1 MQKPF
6 FSIVVVSLNP
16 GERLKKTL
24 DSIGNQTFTDYEV
37 VLKDGGSTDDSLEKL
52 KLDGYFENKNQIV
65 IQQKRDKSIYD
76 GMNQAVSLATG
87 RYVLFL
93 NCGDYFYSDRVLEE
107 VAEFI
112 HDDRKLKVST
122 AADNNLRSDLD
133 CEKKNFAIE
142 AVEVP
147 KKIFYGNQYNRQQDT
162 VVYSAPEIND
172 FTCYRNVP
180 CHQVCFYDYRLFEK
194 RAYELNYK
202 VRADYEHFLYSIY
215 EEEAKGVSM
224 PIIVASYEG
233 GGFSESKENQK
244 RDRLEHKMTVNK
256 YMKKSQLFFA
266 KSYMVITLMPLRRAL
281 SESRHFSKF
290 YNGLKS
296 LIEHLGS
303 DAFPRIK
310 LGVGAKPKE
319 ADLADWVT
327 GKLSRANYE
336 LMVPCL
342 EACLDASRLIMNGKC
357 EEAMGKYNGMKPEAK
372 A

>member
-6 FSIVVVSLNP
+6 FSIVVVALNP

-24 DSIGNQTFTDYEV
+24 DSIGNQNFTDYEV
-37 VLKDGGSTDDSLEKL
+37 ILKDGGSTDGSLEKL
-52 KLDGYFENKNQIV
+52 KQDGYFENKNQIV

-93 NCGDYFYSDRVLEE
+93 NCGDYFYSDGVLEE

-112 HDDRKLKVST
+112 CDDRKLKVST
-122 AADNNLRSDLD
+122 AADSKFGSNLE
-133 CEKKNFAIE
+133 CEKKFAIE

-194 RAYELNYK
+194 RAYDLKYK

-215 EEEAKGVSM
+215 EENAVGVSM
-224 PIIVASYEG
+224 PVIVASYEG
-233 GGFSESKENQK
+233 GGYSETKENRK
-244 RDRLEHKMTVNK
+244 RSALEHKEITMK
-256 YMKKSQLFFA
+256 YLGKA
-266 KSYMVITLMPLRRAL
+266 KVFKYRCIMWLTLAPLRTLIAESPAL
-281 SESRHFSKF
+281 SGV
-290 YNGLKS
+290 YNGVKNY
-296 LIEHLGS
+296 IY
-303 DAFPRIK
+303 K
-310 LGVGAKPKE
+310 LLRK
-319 ADLADWVT
+319 
-327 GKLSRANYE
+327 
-336 LMVPCL
+336 
-342 EACLDASRLIMNGKC
+342 
-357 EEAMGKYNGMKPEAK
+357 
-372 A
+372 

>member
-6 FSIVVVSLNP
+6 FSIVVVALNP

-52 KLDGYFENKNQIV
+52 KRDGYFENKNQIV

-112 HDDRKLKVST
+112 CDDRKLKVST
-122 AADNNLRSDLD
+122 AADNNLRCDLD
-133 CEKKNFAIE
+133 CEKKKFAIE

-194 RAYELNYK
+194 RAYDLKYE

-215 EEEAKGVSM
+215 EENAVGVSM
-224 PIIVASYEG
+224 PVIVASYEG
-233 GGFSESKENQK
+233 GGFSETKENRK
-244 RDRLEHKMTVNK
+244 RSALEHKEITMK
-256 YMKKSQLFFA
+256 YLGKA
-266 KSYMVITLMPLRRAL
+266 KVFKYRCIMWLTLAPLRTLIAESPAL
-281 SESRHFSKF
+281 SGM
-290 YNGLKS
+290 YNGVKNY
-296 LIEHLGS
+296 IY
-303 DAFPRIK
+303 K
-310 LGVGAKPKE
+310 LLRK
-319 ADLADWVT
+319 
-327 GKLSRANYE
+327 
-336 LMVPCL
+336 
-342 EACLDASRLIMNGKC
+342 
-357 EEAMGKYNGMKPEAK
+357 
-372 A
+372 

>member
-194 RAYELNYK
+194 RAYDLKYK

-215 EEEAKGVSM
+215 EENAVGVAM
-224 PIIVASYEG
+224 PVIVASYEG
-233 GGFSESKENQK
+233 GGFSETKENRK
-244 RDRLEHKMTVNK
+244 RSALEHKEITMK
-256 YMKKSQLFFA
+256 YLGKA
-266 KSYMVITLMPLRRAL
+266 KVFKYRCIMWLTLAPLRTLIAESPAL
-281 SESRHFSKF
+281 SGM
-290 YNGLKS
+290 YNGVKNY
-296 LIEHLGS
+296 IY
-303 DAFPRIK
+303 K
-310 LGVGAKPKE
+310 LLRK
-319 ADLADWVT
+319 
-327 GKLSRANYE
+327 
-336 LMVPCL
+336 
-342 EACLDASRLIMNGKC
+342 
-357 EEAMGKYNGMKPEAK
+357 
-372 A
+372 